1 MMCVSQSGAA
11 QLLRTGPGVSQLCLR
26 SLSQLSCCSRDNPDS
41 ECFSSSFTAGKAPR
55 ALKFWSSVPFPN
67 FYNPW
72 KWGDILCEGE
82 LAEFTFLLPKVP
94 CVVCTG
100 GGWRFNSQQS
110 WKKLFGITEQNN
122 KLNLPTLWPVQL
134 CWNEKQS
141 NSACCNFIIRK
152 QKEISLATRYLLQK

>member
-26 SLSQLSCCSRDNPDS
+26 SLSQLSCCSRDNPGS

-67 FYNPW
+67 FKNPW

-100 GGWRFNSQQS
+100 GAEG
-110 WKKLFGITEQNN
+110 L
-122 KLNLPTLWPVQL
+122 TL
-134 CWNEKQS
+134 S
-141 NSACCNFIIRK
+141 RAGRS
-152 QKEISLATRYLLQK
+152 SLASHSKTTNWTCPPSDLCSSAGMRSSQIQRAATLLSENRKKSL